1 MSFKP
6 STIEIVPLR
15 RFLAW
20 STPYWTSLIPAILA
34 GSLIALAVSCMP
46 FVTSQ
51 LFIHAL
57 PGGNK
62 QLLQELPVLLTVLLI
77 AAALANLASHH
88 SLCRICNRLALE
100 LRMQLFEKLLALP
113 HARYDFST
121 TTISARFFTDMEKL
135 CHLASRL
142 GTNLSRDLLIF
153 IGLSAVMM
161 HLNTEMAVLVFAMLI
176 ALYLVI
182 QMSRGNAHHH
192 GTRSQTRADLSR
204 ALHKAIQHFRAIH
217 LDQGNQQESQH
228 IRGLLERYQDDMMA
242 QARQIRIVGLLAMM
256 LLIGMLTA
264 FLYYLIQQLTLGKL
278 ALDDAAAFLMA
289 MLLLVFPL
297 LRLIDL
303 RSTVAECSQ
312 LLRSLFSLLDQQ
324 SGVISESS
332 PLLPTNRP
340 IRGKLEIEAVSFRN
354 SGQRKTLP
362 SLSIKPGKKIGLIGG
377 DNRVKR
383 LLADLVCGFI
393 RPETGK
399 IQLDNQTIGR
409 MSRANLYA
417 HIAWITPDKTLL
429 TDTMAANIAYGAM
442 RCSTE
447 AAITAAAQASQ
458 ASEFIRE
465 MPHGLQTKVDHQAA
479 QLSDNQRQRIL
490 IARAL
495 LKNPAIVILDET
507 RAYFDMSC
515 LALRAGL
522 ATLLRNR
529 TALIL
534 SSRPAMLAFA
544 DHAYRINPNA

>member
-6 STIEIVPLR
+6 LTIEIVPLR

-20 STPYWTSLIPAILA
+20 SAPYWTSLIPTVLA
-34 GSLIALAVSCMP
+34 GSLIALVVSCIP

-77 AAALANLASHH
+77 AAVLANLAGHH
-88 SLCRICNRLALE
+88 TLCRICNRLALE
-100 LRMQLFEKLLALP
+100 LRMQLFDKLLALR

-135 CHLASRL
+135 CHLANRL
-142 GTNLSRDLLIF
+142 GTNLSRDLLIL
-153 IGLSAVMM
+153 IGLFAVMIY
-161 HLNTEMAVLVFAMLI
+161 LNGEMAVLVFAMLV

-182 QMSRGNAHHH
+182 QMSRGSAHHH
-192 GTRSQTRADLSR
+192 GTRSQTWTDLSR
-204 ALHKAIQHFRAIH
+204 VIHKTIQHFRTIH
-217 LDQGNQQESQH
+217 LDQSNQQESQH
-228 IRGLLERYQDDMMA
+228 MRSLFKHYQDDTMA
-242 QARQIRIVGLLAMM
+242 QARQVRIVGLLAMV

-264 FLYYLIQQLTLGKL
+264 FLYYLIQQLTLDKL
-278 ALDDAAAFLMA
+278 ALDDAAAFLIA

-324 SGVISESS
+324 SGVIPESS
-332 PLLPTNRP
+332 PLLPANRP
-340 IRGKLEIEAVSFRN
+340 IRGELKVEAIGFRN
-354 SGQRKTLP
+354 SGQLKTLP
-362 SLSIKPGKKIGLIGG
+362 SLSIKPGKKIGLIDS
-377 DNRVKR
+377 DNQVKR

-393 RPETGK
+393 RPESGK
-399 IQLDNQTIGR
+399 IMLDNQAIGR
-409 MSRANLYA
+409 MSRTNLYA
-417 HIAWITPDKTLL
+417 HIAWVTPDKILL

-465 MPHGLQTKVDHQAA
+465 MPHGLQTKVDHPAV
-479 QLSDNQRQRIL
+479 QLSDHQRQRIL

-495 LKNPAIVILDET
+495 LKNPSIVILDET
-507 RAYFDMSC
+507 RAYFDMSS
-515 LALRAGL
+515 LTLRAGM
-522 ATLLRNR
+522 AILLENR

-544 DHAYRINPNA
+544 DHAYRINPNG